1 MKFATMKNIM
11 SMIFGFMIGFSS
23 FALAEVAYFR
33 TDCDDLK
40 ECGKKHAQEMDD
52 LIKKIGYPRSHS
64 TVFVNSNINSNEH
77 FMTTMIYG

>member
-1 MKFATMKNIM
+1 MKKIMGIRFASIM
-11 SMIFGFMIGFSS
+11 SMIFGFIIGFS
-23 FALAEVAYFR
+23 FADIAYFR
-33 TDCDDLK
+33 TDCNDDLK

-64 TVFVNSNINSNEH
+64 TVFVNSNDNH